1 MAKKPTSRSTK
12 AEILAAYKELAK
24 EKTALESQMRQLES
38 TSKTATKSK
47 SAEKPAM
54 TSHSHGNSNS
64 NSAVRVTCQQQHMND
79 TIDRL
84 TQLQLGFGT
93 CASNLSEK
101 LSTEAS
107 KLEELR
113 DRVDEEVAHLTELHD
128 LSEVE
133 DDTLHNL
140 VTEYQQSAKLFQE
153 ELSQRRETLK
163 QELSEAQE
171 AWATEREERQRFVKE
186 RNEEHRKT
194 RDREAQEYH
203 YDLELQRR
211 LDEEQYEATQEQLY
225 RTLEE
230 MQQEREKAWEE
241 RETDIAD
248 REKQFHEVKTK
259 VEEHEGELE
268 ATIKRGKDSGR
279 NIGHY
284 QAKVKADLKAK
295 EVEGQKQSYELRL
308 QSLGETIANQEAR
321 IVSLSEQL
329 DSALKQ
335 VQDLAV
341 KAIEGSA
348 NANSLQ
354 AVKDI
359 ALEQAKNQP
368 RGK

>member
-12 AEILAAYKELAK
+12 AEILAAYKELSK
-24 EKTALESQMRQLES
+24 EKAALESQMRQQEAS
-38 TSKTATKSK
+38 AKTATATKSK
-47 SAEKPAM
+47 PSEKPAM
-54 TSHSHGNSNS
+54 TSNSSNS
-64 NSAVRVTCQQQHMND
+64 IQQQRMNE

-84 TQLQLGFGT
+84 MQLQSGFGT
-93 CASNLSEK
+93 SVSDLSEK
-101 LSTEAS
+101 LTAEAS

-113 DRVDEEVAHLTELHD
+113 DRVDEEVAQLTELHD
-128 LSEVE
+128 LSEIE

-140 VTEYQQSAKLFQE
+140 VTQYQDSAKQFRE
-153 ELSQRRETLK
+153 ELERQRETLE
-163 QELSEAQE
+163 QEVSGSQE
-171 AWATEREERQRFVKE
+171 AWAKEREERQRFVKE

-194 RDREAQEYH
+194 RQRDAQEYE
-203 YDLELQRR
+203 YELELQRR
-211 LDEEQYEATQEQLY
+211 LDEEQYEATQERLY
-225 RTLEE
+225 RALEE
-230 MQQEREKAWEE
+230 MQQEREEALDE
-241 RETDIAD
+241 REKEICD
-248 REKQFHEVKTK
+248 REKQFHEYKTK
-259 VEEHEGELE
+259 VEEHPQELE

-295 EVEGQKQSYELRL
+295 EIEGRKQAYELRL
-308 QSLGETIANQEAR
+308 QSLSETIANQDAR
-321 IVSLSEQL
+321 IASLSGQL